1 MVSRNDMQLA
11 TIDSRIYK
19 PRYNTDT
26 DSYEDIC
33 PYLPYQRNCI
43 KYDCECGSNSYFDT
57 MSKYKSHIQSKIH
70 KRWLSHTHP
79 KNVEEDKEIK
89 RLNKELRIS
98 KQQNNKQKK
107 ITAKLRKEL
116 IESRKK
122 NKEKKY

>member
-11 TIDSRIYK
+11 TIESRIYK
-19 PRYNTDT
+19 PEYDVNTGCYKDK
-26 DSYEDIC
+26 C

-43 KYDCECGSNSYFDT
+43 RYDCECGSNSYFD
-57 MSKYKSHIQSKIH
+57 SRVKYKSHIQSKMH
-70 KRWLSHTHP
+70 KRWLSYTHL
-79 KNVEEDKEIK
+79 KNVEKDKEIK

-107 ITAKLRKEL
+107 IIAKLRKEL

>member
-11 TIDSRIYK
+11 RIESRIYK
-19 PRYNTDT
+19 PEYDVNTGCYKDK
-26 DSYEDIC
+26 C
-33 PYLPYQRNCI
+33 PYLPYQRQRI
-43 KYDCECGSNSYFDT
+43 RYDCECGSNSYFHT
-57 MSKYKSHIQSKIH
+57 RSKYKTHIQSKIH
-70 KRWLSHTHP
+70 KRWLSYTHP
-79 KNVEEDKEIK
+79 KNVEKDKKIK

-98 KQQNNKQKK
+98 KQQINKQKK